1 MKKHIVVLILILSSL
16 IGYSQKKLVKDTVV
30 NLTDTTLLL
39 NVKDMDG
46 LIERTGKLLADNLT
60 KNQWEMVRAALIQE
74 ASATINQA
82 VDRYKSKQLP
92 NKQK

>member
-1 MKKHIVVLILILSSL
+1 MKKHIVILILILSSL
-16 IGYSQKKLVKDTVV
+16 IGYSQKKPVKDTVV

-46 LIERTGKLLADNLT
+46 FIERTGKLLADNLT
-60 KNQWEMVRAALIQE
+60 KNQWEMVRAALLQE
-74 ASATINQA
+74 ASVTINQV